1 MPKQATSPR
10 QLTLADV
17 FVEHTKIDGCPVRI
31 EHVIH
36 KGVREESAETR
47 RKIRAKMG
55 WQ

>member
-1 MPKQATSPR
+1 MPLTPNHS

-17 FVEHTKIDGCPVRI
+17 FVEHTETDGRPVRI

-47 RKIRAKMG
+47 QKIREEMG
-55 WQ
+55 WK